1 MKKHFDSLGVLLLVC
16 ACVPLVFGTYS
27 LFHAISFLSRAEKVV
42 GTVIAIHVEKP
53 WPGKRVGSFPVTEFV
68 DVRGQ
73 RHEVE
78 LRSYAFPVILEI
90 GKTINLLFDPASP
103 KNAIPDSWRAR
114 WAQPFIGLVFGT
126 MLLGAA
132 FFIGRATTAP
142 SGDNQSGA
150 GL

>member
-1 MKKHFDSLGVLLLVC
+1 MKKQFDSLGVLLLIC
-16 ACVPLVFGTYS
+16 AAVPLLFGAYA
-27 LFHAISFLSRAEKVV
+27 LFHSIRFVSRAEKVV

-68 DVRGQ
+68 DARGD

-78 LRSYAFPVILEI
+78 LRSYAFPVILEV

-103 KNAIPDSWRAR
+103 KEAIPDSWRAR
-114 WAQPFIGLVFGT
+114 WAQPFIGIVFGT

-132 FFIGRATTAP
+132 FFIGRTPLAAAKNGAV
-142 SGDNQSGA
+142 GD
-150 GL
+150 